1 MICTEI
7 HQNCSD
13 QMSLQKTF
21 DDLEEFNVLFDSDE
35 DAQIFIDMIAKLS
48 NNTRLKSNRG
58 HTPLEI
64 SKLKSN
70 LTSQTHKQIGR
81 NDLCPCGSGKKY
93 KKCCGK

>member
-1 MICTEI
+1 MDFV
-7 HQNCSD
+7 N
-13 QMSLQKTF
+13 
-21 DDLEEFNVLFDSDE
+21 LFDSDE
-35 DAQIFIDMIAKLS
+35 DAQIFIDMIVKLS

-70 LTSQTHKQIGR
+70 LTSQTHKKIGR